1 MFREFLAQ
9 LAPTYR
15 AMGYRFD
22 ADESAFFER
31 ELETILSK
39 TYDILYP
46 ELMARNF
53 VPVSNEVSPGATS
66 RTYRQFD
73 RVGTAKFISNNA
85 KDLPRADVTGLEFTD
100 PVREIGIGYGWNLKE
115 LMSAQMAGRPLN
127 PRRASA
133 ARRATEEL
141 LDNTACFG
149 APNVGIAT
157 GFLND
162 ANVPVT
168 AATGVWTGLTAAQI
182 IADVSTAYQ
191 RVAVATLNI
200 HRPDTLLLPDVTYT
214 YIATTPRSDTASDTT
229 ILQYLLQNFPF
240 LKAVEPWYR
249 TNLASAGGGGRMV
262 LYKRDPEIL
271 GQDIPMEFTQLAPQQ
286 QGLELTVPTWAM
298 TAGTRVHYPL
308 AIDFTDDV
316 S

>member
-1 MFREFLAQ
+1 MFQEFLAR
-9 LAPTYR
+9 LAPTFR

-22 ADESAFFER
+22 ANESAFFER
-31 ELETILSK
+31 ELETVLSK

-46 ELMARNF
+46 ELMHRNF

-66 RTYRQFD
+66 RTYRPSD
-73 RVGTAKFISNNA
+73 RVGTAKFITNNA
-85 KDLPRADVTGLEFTD
+85 KDIPRVDVTGLEFTD
-100 PVREIGIGYGWNLKE
+100 PVREIAIGYGWNLKE
-115 LMSAQMAGRPLN
+115 LMSAQMADRPLN
-127 PRRASA
+127 ARRASA

-162 ANVPVT
+162 ANVPIT
-168 AATGVWTGLTAAQI
+168 AAGGIWTARTPAQI
-182 IADVSTAYQ
+182 ITDVTSAYV
-191 RVAVATLNI
+191 RVAVATLNV
-200 HRPDTLLLPDVTYT
+200 HRPDTLLLPDAAYT
-214 YIATTPRSDTASDTT
+214 HIATTPRSDNSDTT
-229 ILQYLLQNFPF
+229 ILQYMLQNFPF
-240 LKAVEPWYR
+240 LNAIEPWYR
-249 TNLASAGGGGRMV
+249 LNTAAAGGGGRMV

-271 GQDIPMEFTQLAPQQ
+271 GQDIPLEFTQLAPQE
-286 QGLELTVPTWAM
+286 QGLELLVPTWAM

>member
-1 MFREFLAQ
+1 MFEEILAR
-9 LAPTYR
+9 LAPTFR

-22 ADESAFFER
+22 ANESAFFER
-31 ELETILSK
+31 ELETVLAA
-39 TYDILYP
+39 TYDIKYP
-46 ELMARNF
+46 ELMHRNF

-73 RVGTAKFISNNA
+73 RVGNAKFITNNA

-127 PRRASA
+127 ARRASA

-149 APNVGIAT
+149 ATNVGIT
-157 GFLND
+157 EGFLN
-162 ANVPVT
+162 AAAVPIT
-168 AATGVWTGLTAAQI
+168 AAVGVWSASTPAQI
-182 IADVSTAYQ
+182 LGDVSDAYG

-200 HRPDTLLLPDVTYT
+200 HRPDTLLLPDAAYT
-214 YIATTPRSDTASDTT
+214 HIATTPRSDNSDTT
-229 ILQYLLQNFPF
+229 VLNYMLQNFPF
-240 LKAVEPWYR
+240 LTAIEPWYR
-249 TNLASAGGGGRMV
+249 LNAASAGGDGRAV

-271 GQDIPMEFTQLAPQQ
+271 GQDIPLEFTQLAPQE
-286 QGLELTVPTWAM
+286 QGLELLVPTWAM
-298 TAGTRVHYPL
+298 TAGTRIHYPL
-308 AIDFTDDV
+308 AIDYTDDV
-316 S
+316 T